1 MGMPKFHTGVIGAGA
16 SGMAAAISAKRAG
29 KSVILFER
37 MPSIG
42 KKLLACGGGRCNFLN
57 KKLDETYYNSE
68 AKGLVKSIFACF
80 GKKDILDFFDE
91 LGLYSFS
98 EEDRIFPVTNQ
109 ASTVLKALEIELK
122 KLGACLELSFEVS
135 GISLA
140 KEGFLVASSVNNKA
154 VCENLIMAGGG
165 KSYPALGS
173 NGGCYRFCREF
184 GHRIIEPV
192 PSAVAIEVEDR
203 LCHLLQGQ
211 KVSVSF
217 ESVIDGKTI
226 SKVEGELLFTK
237 YGLSGTAVLDVSRDL
252 SIALNR
258 RPARKAEALVDFV
271 PFLEERALKNELA
284 RRINNGI
291 EPEDLLCGILP
302 NKFGMALSG
311 LLKAKQ
317 PEKIAAELK
326 HKNFRVIRTRGWNE
340 AEFTCGGVDTTQV
353 KPETLESRL
362 KNGLYFCGEILD
374 VDGKRGGYNLAWAFS
389 SGFIAGLTK

>member
-1 MGMPKFHTGVIGAGA
+1 MEMPKFHTGVIGAGA

-37 MPSIG
+37 MPAIG

-57 KKLDETYYNSE
+57 EKLDETFYNSE
-68 AKGLVKSIFACF
+68 ARGLVKSIFACF
-80 GKKDILDFFDE
+80 GKKDILGFFDE

-98 EEDRIFPVTNQ
+98 EEGRIFPVTNQ

-122 KLGACLELSFEVS
+122 KLGVCLERSFEVAD
-135 GISLA
+135 ISLA
-140 KEGFLVASSVNNKA
+140 KEDFLVTSTANHRA
-154 VCENLIMAGGG
+154 ICENLIIAGGG

-184 GHRIIEPV
+184 GHRIVELV
-192 PSAVAIEVEDR
+192 PSAVAIEAEDK

-211 KVSVSF
+211 KVSVSL
-217 ESVIDGKTI
+217 ESVVDGKI
-226 SKVEGELLFTK
+226 SSKVTGELLFTK
-237 YGLSGTAVLDVSRDL
+237 YGFSGSAVLDVSRDI

-271 PFLEERALKNELA
+271 PFLDERALKNELA
-284 RRINNGI
+284 RRINNNF
-291 EPEDLLCGILP
+291 EQENLLCGILP
-302 NKFGMALSG
+302 NKFSMALSG

-326 HKNFRVIRTRGWNE
+326 HRNFRIIRTRSWNE
-340 AEFTCGGVDTTQV
+340 AEFTSGGVDCSQV
-353 KPETLESRL
+353 KNDTLESKL
-362 KNGLYFCGEILD
+362 KKGLYFCGEILD